1 METMSVA
8 VEIDPKDD
16 AHNKITVALMM
27 VDYMLTD
34 QADNPSVTPTLEV
47 VSILLK
53 SALSQI
59 R

>member
-1 METMSVA
+1 MSVA